1 MPMDDD
7 DGGGGSDDNASASV
21 NSRYKGK
28 TADNSNAG
36 ARTSVKRKRKLHSSA
51 SEMLQFLKEYREKSE
66 KVE

>member
-7 DGGGGSDDNASASV
+7 GGGGGSDDNASASV

-36 ARTSVKRKRKLHSSA
+36 ARTSVKRKSCI
-51 SEMLQFLKEYREKSE
+51 LQHLRCCSF
-66 KVE
+66 